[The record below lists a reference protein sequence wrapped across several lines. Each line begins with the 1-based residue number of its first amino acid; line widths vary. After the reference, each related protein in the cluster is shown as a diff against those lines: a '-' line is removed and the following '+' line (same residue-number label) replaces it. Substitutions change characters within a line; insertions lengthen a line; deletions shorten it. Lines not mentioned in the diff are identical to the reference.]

1 MTIVFFYIRKDS
13 TNFQKI
19 LLFKVPA
26 IFWKWKLCC
35 ACDARA
41 RGEIHRIFG
50 IDLLNNKHIPG
61 QKKHVAFR
69 KSLNPSTLLYSML
82 SIKIRKVQIF
92 SNIFHTYNE
101 YEVLY
106 SILLQSNQ
114 QDLKNQIFIVVRE
127 ITRSWAHATTV
138 APIWQCFK
146 ANCRLTGWHITAT
159 NSVKTLFWSNHKKKK
174 KWVTMGIKESVMLS
188 WF

>member
-1 MTIVFFYIRKDS
+1 MKTLLRVRYSRS
-13 TNFQKI
+13 RRNSPNFWNW
-19 LLFKVPA
+19 PP
-26 IFWKWKLCC
+26 
-35 ACDARA
+35 
-41 RGEIHRIFG
+41 
-50 IDLLNNKHIPG
+50 KHIPD

-69 KSLNPSTLLYSML
+69 KSLNHSTLLYSMF

-114 QDLKNQIFIVVRE
+114 QDLKNQIFIVVIE

-138 APIWQCFK
+138 VPIWQCFK
-146 ANCRLTGWHITAT
+146 ANCRLTYYR
-159 NSVKTLFWSNHKKKK
+159 NLLCQNFFLKQS
-174 KWVTMGIKESVMLS
+174 
-188 WF
+188 